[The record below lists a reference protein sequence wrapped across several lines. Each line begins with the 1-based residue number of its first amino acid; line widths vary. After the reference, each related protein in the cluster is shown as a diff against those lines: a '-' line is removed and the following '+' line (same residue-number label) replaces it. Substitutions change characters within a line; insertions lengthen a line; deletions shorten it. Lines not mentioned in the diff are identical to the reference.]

1 MGKFGKKN
9 VVSDDLSNYSIALL
23 GEAGIGKTTIMKQI
37 CEKLF
42 GDEGYIIFNIGKE
55 DGISAIDGAIY
66 ENIEDWKKFDE
77 VTTDIIKNKQ
87 TDYPNLKVVVMD
99 SLDQLVDITTPET
112 IRRWNKA
119 NMGKRDFEPAKTL
132 NAAYGGFG
140 RGEAMNC
147 QIILD
152 RIWELKAVGVQV
164 FYIGHVKV
172 RDVIDPITNAT
183 YTTLTTDMAQRDFNA
198 FKNKIHLVGIGCIDR
213 TIETEGTGR
222 KNIVTH
228 KEVTVNKVKSET
240 RKIVFRDDNYSVDS
254 KSRFA
259 NIVNE
264 IPFDPDEFIK
274 AVKDAIAAS
283 KNSPSPTPTV
293 SPAKA
298 EPIAESPIEEPVN
311 PDDTE
316 FEKIQMEEI
325 EKDEPEDLFGMNEPE
340 EAETSDYPENLDK
353 VVAEMFKGASP
364 SLKTKAKDIIKQ
376 YGKFKDV
383 DEDGLK
389 EMYDLLK

>member
-1 MGKFGKKN
+1 MGLVKNKKKTGDFN
-9 VVSDDLSNYSIALL
+9 VVDHAVSMIDIDD
-23 GEAGIGKTTIMKQI
+23 
-37 CEKLF
+37 
-42 GDEGYIIFNIGKE
+42 
-55 DGISAIDGAIY
+55 ISAPAPD
-66 ENIEDWKKFDE
+66 ENPYTPIPNQEQTNQANYGNSNAQFGEVALNEQALEELIEKE
-77 VTTDIIKNKQ
+77 Q
-87 TDYPNLKVVVMD
+87 ENLKKKENSQTK
-99 SLDQLVDITTPET
+99 SLDEI
-112 IRRWNKA
+112 
-119 NMGKRDFEPAKTL
+119 KTNL
-132 NAAYGGFG
+132 NSLNSFFK
-140 RGEAMNC
+140 N
-147 QIILD
+147 I
-152 RIWELKAVGVQV
+152 
-164 FYIGHVKV
+164 IGHVKV
-172 RDVIDPITNAT
+172 RDIIDPVTNAT

-198 FKNKIHLVGIGCIDR
+198 FKNKMHLVGIGCIDR

-283 KNSPSPTPTV
+283 KSSHSPATVV

-298 EPIAESPIEEPVN
+298 EPIAENPIEEPVN

-325 EKDEPEDLFGMNEPE
+325 EKDEPDVLFGMNEPE
-340 EAETSDYPENLDK
+340 EAETSDYPEDLDK